1 MTDTKSFGSNSPD
14 MKFKFSIKT
23 LAITSILSFGLL
35 APVHADDDET
45 PLAEEMDVLS
55 GSLKRLRKAET
66 TAEKV
71 ELVHA
76 AQKATIKSLQYS
88 PMVFKDIKDE
98 KEKAKATADYKRLI
112 GLTYAKLCELELA
125 YLAGDEDK
133 ADEIKGELKDLK
145 KDGHE
150 KYTD

>member
-1 MTDTKSFGSNSPD
+1 
-14 MKFKFSIKT
+14 MKFNLSIKT
-23 LAITSILSFGLL
+23 LAITSVLGLGML
-35 APVHADDDET
+35 VPVHADDT

-55 GSLKRLRKAET
+55 GSLKKLRKAET
-66 TAEKV
+66 AAEKV
-71 ELVHA
+71 DLVHA

-112 GLTYAKLCELELA
+112 GLTYAKLCELEMA
-125 YLAGDEDK
+125 YLAGDEEK
-133 ADEIKGELKDLK
+133 ADEIKGERKDLK

>member
-1 MTDTKSFGSNSPD
+1 
-14 MKFKFSIKT
+14 MKFNLLIKT
-23 LAITSILSFGLL
+23 LAITSVLGLGMIV
-35 APVHADDDET
+35 PVHADDT

-55 GSLKRLRKAET
+55 GSLKKLRKAET
-66 TAEKV
+66 AAEKV
-71 ELVHA
+71 DLVHA
-76 AQKATIKSLQYS
+76 AQKSTIKSLQHS

-112 GLTYAKLCELELA
+112 GLTYAKLCELEMA
-125 YLAGDEDK
+125 YLAGDEEK

>member
-1 MTDTKSFGSNSPD
+1 
-14 MKFKFSIKT
+14 MKFNLSIKT
-23 LAITSILSFGLL
+23 LAITFVLGLGML
-35 APVHADDDET
+35 VPVHADDT

-55 GSLKRLRKAET
+55 GSLKKLRKAET
-66 TAEKV
+66 AAEKV
-71 ELVHA
+71 DLVHA

-112 GLTYAKLCELELA
+112 GLTYAKLCELEMA
-125 YLAGDEDK
+125 YLAGDEEK

>member
-1 MTDTKSFGSNSPD
+1 
-14 MKFKFSIKT
+14 MKFNLSIKT
-23 LAITSILSFGLL
+23 LAITSVLGFGMLV
-35 APVHADDDET
+35 PVHADDT

-55 GSLKRLRKAET
+55 GSLKKLRKAET
-66 TAEKV
+66 AAEKV
-71 ELVHA
+71 DLVHA

-112 GLTYAKLCELELA
+112 GLTYAKLCELEMA
-125 YLAGDEDK
+125 YLAGDEEK

>member
-1 MTDTKSFGSNSPD
+1 
-14 MKFKFSIKT
+14 MKFNLLIKT
-23 LAITSILSFGLL
+23 LAITSVLGLRMIV
-35 APVHADDDET
+35 PVHADDT

-55 GSLKRLRKAET
+55 SSLKKLRKAET
-66 TAEKV
+66 AAEKV
-71 ELVHA
+71 DLVHA
-76 AQKATIKSLQYS
+76 AQKSTIKSVRYC

-112 GLTYAKLCELELA
+112 GLTYAKLCELEMA
-125 YLAGDEDK
+125 YLAGDEEK

>member
-1 MTDTKSFGSNSPD
+1 
-14 MKFKFSIKT
+14 MKFNFSIKT

-133 ADEIKGELKDLK
+133 ADEIRKGGDLAN
-145 KDGHE
+145 H
-150 KYTD
+150 YQ

>member
-1 MTDTKSFGSNSPD
+1 MTDTKSFGSSSPD
-14 MKFKFSIKT
+14 MKFNLSIKT
-23 LAITSILSFGLL
+23 LAITSVLGLGML
-35 APVHADDDET
+35 VPVHADDT

-55 GSLKRLRKAET
+55 GSLKKLRKAET
-66 TAEKV
+66 AAEKV
-71 ELVHA
+71 DLVHA

-112 GLTYAKLCELELA
+112 GLTYAKLCELEMA
-125 YLAGDEDK
+125 YLAGDEEK

>member
-1 MTDTKSFGSNSPD
+1 
-14 MKFKFSIKT
+14 MKFNLSIKT
-23 LAITSILSFGLL
+23 LAITSVMGLGML
-35 APVHADDDET
+35 VPVHADDT

-66 TAEKV
+66 AAEKV

-98 KEKAKATADYKRLI
+98 KEKAKATAGYKRLI
-112 GLTYAKLCELELA
+112 GLTYAKLCELEFA
-125 YLAGDEDK
+125 YLEGDEDK

>member
-1 MTDTKSFGSNSPD
+1 
-14 MKFKFSIKT
+14 MKFNLSIKT
-23 LAITSILSFGLL
+23 LAITSVLGLGML
-35 APVHADDDET
+35 VPVHADDT

-55 GSLKRLRKAET
+55 GSLKKLRKAET
-66 TAEKV
+66 AAEKV
-71 ELVHA
+71 DLVHA
-76 AQKATIKSLQYS
+76 DQKATIKSLQYS
-88 PMVFKDIKDE
+88 PIVFKDIKDE

-112 GLTYAKLCELELA
+112 GLTYAKLCELEMA
-125 YLAGDEDK
+125 YLAGDEEK

>member
-1 MTDTKSFGSNSPD
+1 
-14 MKFKFSIKT
+14 MKFNLSIKT
-23 LAITSILSFGLL
+23 LAITSVLGLGML
-35 APVHADDDET
+35 VPVHADDT

-55 GSLKRLRKAET
+55 GSLKKLRKAET
-66 TAEKV
+66 AAEKV
-71 ELVHA
+71 DLVHA
-76 AQKATIKSLQYS
+76 DQKATIKSLQYS
-88 PMVFKDIKDE
+88 PIVFNDIKDE

-112 GLTYAKLCELELA
+112 GLTYAKLCELEMA
-125 YLAGDEDK
+125 YLAGDEEK

>member
-1 MTDTKSFGSNSPD
+1 
-14 MKFKFSIKT
+14 MKFNLLIKT
-23 LAITSILSFGLL
+23 LAITSVLGVGMIV
-35 APVHADDDET
+35 PVHADDT

-55 GSLKRLRKAET
+55 GSLKKLRKAET
-66 TAEKV
+66 AAEKV
-71 ELVHA
+71 DLVHA
-76 AQKATIKSLQYS
+76 AQKSTIKSLQYS

-112 GLTYAKLCELELA
+112 GLTYAKLCELEMA
-125 YLAGDEDK
+125 YLAGDEEK

>member
-1 MTDTKSFGSNSPD
+1 MKSFGSSSHD
-14 MKFKFSIKT
+14 MKFNLSIKT
-23 LAITSILSFGLL
+23 LAITSVLGLGML
-35 APVHADDDET
+35 VPVHADDT

-55 GSLKRLRKAET
+55 GSLKKLRKAET
-66 TAEKV
+66 AAEKV
-71 ELVHA
+71 DLVHA

-112 GLTYAKLCELELA
+112 GLTYAKLCELEMA
-125 YLAGDEDK
+125 YLAGDEEK

>member
-1 MTDTKSFGSNSPD
+1 
-14 MKFKFSIKT
+14 MKFNLLIKT
-23 LAITSILSFGLL
+23 LAITSVLGLRMIV
-35 APVHADDDET
+35 PVHGDDT

-55 GSLKRLRKAET
+55 GSLKKLRKAET
-66 TAEKV
+66 AAEKV
-71 ELVHA
+71 DLVHA
-76 AQKATIKSLQYS
+76 AQKSTIKSIQYS

-112 GLTYAKLCELELA
+112 GLTYAKLCELEMA
-125 YLAGDEDK
+125 YLAGDEEK
-133 ADEIKGELKDLK
+133 ADEIKGELKDLR

>member
-1 MTDTKSFGSNSPD
+1 
-14 MKFKFSIKT
+14 MKFNLSIKT
-23 LAITSILSFGLL
+23 LAITSVLGLGML
-35 APVHADDDET
+35 VPVHADDT

-55 GSLKRLRKAET
+55 GSLKKLRKAET
-66 TAEKV
+66 AAEKV
-71 ELVHA
+71 DLVHA

-88 PMVFKDIKDE
+88 PIVFKDIKDE

-112 GLTYAKLCELELA
+112 GLTYAKLCELEMA
-125 YLAGDEDK
+125 YLAGDEEK

>member
-1 MTDTKSFGSNSPD
+1 
-14 MKFKFSIKT
+14 MKFNLSIKT
-23 LAITSILSFGLL
+23 LAITSVLGLGML
-35 APVHADDDET
+35 VPVHADDT

-55 GSLKRLRKAET
+55 GSLKKLRKAET
-66 TAEKV
+66 AAEKV
-71 ELVHA
+71 DLVHA

-112 GLTYAKLCELELA
+112 GLTYAKRCELEMA
-125 YLAGDEDK
+125 YLAGDEEK

>member
-1 MTDTKSFGSNSPD
+1 
-14 MKFKFSIKT
+14 MKFNFSIKT

-98 KEKAKATADYKRLI
+98 KEKAKGKKKNTIKTI
-112 GLTYAKLCELELA
+112 SVENQEGLYEQ
-125 YLAGDEDK
+125 
-133 ADEIKGELKDLK
+133 IKVLVQ
-145 KDGHE
+145 
-150 KYTD
+150 

>member
-1 MTDTKSFGSNSPD
+1 
-14 MKFKFSIKT
+14 MKFNLLIKT
-23 LAITSILSFGLL
+23 LAITSVLGLGMIV
-35 APVHADDDET
+35 PVHADDT

-55 GSLKRLRKAET
+55 GSLKKLRKAET
-66 TAEKV
+66 AAEKV
-71 ELVHA
+71 DLVHA
-76 AQKATIKSLQYS
+76 AQKSTITSLQYS

-112 GLTYAKLCELELA
+112 GLTYAKLCELEMA
-125 YLAGDEDK
+125 YLAGDEEK

>member
-1 MTDTKSFGSNSPD
+1 
-14 MKFKFSIKT
+14 MKFNFSIKT

-88 PMVFKDIKDE
+88 PMVFKDIK
-98 KEKAKATADYKRLI
+98 EKAKATADYKRLI

>member
-1 MTDTKSFGSNSPD
+1 
-14 MKFKFSIKT
+14 MKFNLLIKT
-23 LAITSILSFGLL
+23 FAITSVLGFGMIV
-35 APVHADDDET
+35 PVYADDT

-55 GSLKRLRKAET
+55 GSLKKLRKAET
-66 TAEKV
+66 AAEKV
-71 ELVHA
+71 DLVHA
-76 AQKATIKSLQYS
+76 AQKSTIKSLQYS

-112 GLTYAKLCELELA
+112 GLTYAKLCELEMA
-125 YLAGDEDK
+125 YLAGDEEK

>member
-1 MTDTKSFGSNSPD
+1 
-14 MKFKFSIKT
+14 MKFNLSIKT
-23 LAITSILSFGLL
+23 LAITSVLGLGML
-35 APVHADDDET
+35 VPVHADDT

-55 GSLKRLRKAET
+55 GSLKKLRKAET
-66 TAEKV
+66 AAEKV
-71 ELVHA
+71 DLVHA

-112 GLTYAKLCELELA
+112 GLTYAKLCELEMA
-125 YLAGDEDK
+125 YLAGDEEK

>member
-1 MTDTKSFGSNSPD
+1 
-14 MKFKFSIKT
+14 MKFNLSIKT
-23 LAITSILSFGLL
+23 LAITSVLGLGML
-35 APVHADDDET
+35 VPVHADDT

-55 GSLKRLRKAET
+55 GSLKKLRKAET
-66 TAEKV
+66 AAEKV
-71 ELVHA
+71 DLVHA
-76 AQKATIKSLQYS
+76 AQKSTIKSLQYS

-112 GLTYAKLCELELA
+112 GLTYAKLCELEMA
-125 YLAGDEDK
+125 YLGGDEEK